1 MPHSTLACV
10 SCLTMRA
17 SIANFLPC
25 FMTSINRW
33 AFSPTLPYHT
43 QRLTLYASIATL
55 LPCFIIS
62 INRWMFC
69 PTPPCHTYRVLL
81 CVCPTCCPFSWPQST
96 GGCFAHSTMSYL
108 SCVAL
113 FYDLSQHVDVLPT
126 LPCHTYRV
134 FFLHFFYFVCV
145 HSQHVALSHD
155 ITQQVDI
162 SGCGQRSC
170 VCWFLLRSQ
179 VGLYTCTSPLS
190 PTNKWTLIHWRVYLT
205 HPYVI
210 DRYIDWHRD
219 TYIGT

>member
-1 MPHSTLACV
+1 MSNSTLACV

-33 AFSPTLPYHT
+33 AFPPLYPITLNVSYSVCIHSQLVVLFHNINRWTFCPSLPYH
-43 QRLTLYASIATL
+43 I
-55 LPCFIIS
+55 
-62 INRWMFC
+62 
-69 PTPPCHTYRVLL
+69 YRVLF
-81 CVCPTCCPFSWPQST
+81 CVHPWPVCCHYSWPQST
-96 GGCFAHSTMSYL
+96 GGCFVPLYPVILIVFYFVCVHSQH
-108 SCVAL
+108 VAL
-113 FYDLSQHVDVLPT
+113 SHDLNQQVDVLPT

-134 FFLHFFYFVCV
+134 CFFFVCF

-179 VGLYTCTSPLS
+179 VGLYICTSPPPI
-190 PTNKWTLIHWRVYLT
+190 PTNKWTLIHWRAYRT

-210 DRYIDWHRD
+210 DQ
-219 TYIGT
+219 